1 MYFLAILFEEE
12 VFKTVFETSIEKGL
26 MALNPSHSFT
36 TPRLL
41 ASFHQDKAP
50 VSQLL
55 VVVGV
60 VEVLPPTQILVMVM
74 EMLPPT

>member
-12 VFKTVFETSIEKGL
+12 RNLVFKTVFATSIEKGL

-36 TPRLL
+36 TPRFL

-50 VSQLL
+50 ASQLL
-55 VVVGV
+55 VVVV
-60 VEVLPPTQILVMVM
+60 VMEVLPLTKILVLV
-74 EMLPPT
+74 EV

>member
-1 MYFLAILFEEE
+1 
-12 VFKTVFETSIEKGL
+12 

-55 VVVGV
+55 VVVV
-60 VEVLPPTQILVMVM
+60 MEVLLATQMLVLLVVLLATQLLSDCCSPAP
-74 EMLPPT
+74 E